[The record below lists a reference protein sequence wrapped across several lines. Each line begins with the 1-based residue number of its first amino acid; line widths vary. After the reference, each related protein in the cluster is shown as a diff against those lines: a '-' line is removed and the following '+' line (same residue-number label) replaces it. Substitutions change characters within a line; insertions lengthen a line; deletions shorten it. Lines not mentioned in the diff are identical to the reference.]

1 MKALKNVI
9 FLAALALPLAGFA
22 QDLEIARPTP
32 APSDFQPRPW
42 PEAFYQSAMSRWEA
56 LEYRIVNAL
65 FDGTTSFPYNQDIPN
80 FGSAGVRVSRHIY
93 NNYDVMNTWTVID
106 TFNLRLTPQSIQ
118 AQSDLALWERTPEQ
132 IIKFPVGSVSFG
144 LNGTLEIR
152 DIRQM
157 SPEKART
164 SEAADLREEPPEGN
178 DIQDLNPYLN
188 SSPLDSPMRVKL
200 KDVLN
205 VVKLPFK
212 IPFHS
217 RGVKK
222 RMKRGEIISY
232 TVSGTVG
239 FGANIGW
246 NLTPLP
252 KLDAGAGVGVELHV
266 NGSYQVAVLK
276 EDDRFVKVRVSRLR
290 GVGASVNVSTGMHA
304 TDLYEGFLVFKG
316 SKIETRVGN
325 FSPSITPFRFSIGA
339 SDDHGIDIGYRYDL
353 DSEEGR
359 DAYHRAVLGSFVKSD
374 EVSTLECGTP
384 RPAVEKLF
392 RRKTDTVSSGL
403 NFSGNVNP
411 IFRFSIDRNTQD
423 ITTGIEL
430 PDGTKKFFQ
439 SSKSRSNLFDFIGNG
454 QKTTHRTSILIDQD
468 AFREK
473 VEDSFLLMSEN
484 SIEDSYTTAPSL
496 NRHFERVET
505 DLGQQAIFPRF
516 PLAGPPEPDGRR
528 RKRLFYGRS
537 SFYFGMTFKL
547 SGLRQFLETAW
558 ETIEQRA
565 EKLGLHLKRERFEE
579 AREAFASGDAQAEHR
594 ALTAFFSNQ
603 RHSELYPLL
612 LMEGMPNALFERFL
626 VAQNPSFGN
635 IQIRG
640 HTPLAMEN
648 TLRVSSQSM
657 GMGTETE
664 RVALD
669 PEATI
674 RSLGTSKDEQGRTII
689 RLNLAKVPEFLYFR
703 MQPMSRRHKRD
714 VVEIIAYNRNQRF
727 KEGENLI
734 VLDPESTDSLTKK
747 LSSKLLGNE
756 TLFLTAGYSRKG
768 SQWGFGASTRF
779 ETSAFYPLGKVEDE
793 E

>member
-1 MKALKNVI
+1 
-9 FLAALALPLAGFA
+9 
-22 QDLEIARPTP
+22 
-32 APSDFQPRPW
+32 
-42 PEAFYQSAMSRWEA
+42 EA

-65 FDGTTSFPYNQDIPN
+65 FDGNTSIPYSHGIPG
-80 FGSAGVRVSRHIY
+80 FGSAGVRVSRNIY

-106 TFNLRLTPQSIQ
+106 TFQLQVTPQSIQ
-118 AQSDLALWERTPEQ
+118 AQSDLQLWDRTPEQ
-132 IIKFPVGSVSFG
+132 IIKFPVGSIG
-144 LNGTLEIR
+144 LGVNGTLELR

-164 SEAADLREEPPEGN
+164 TEAPDLREEPPESG

-200 KDVLN
+200 KDILN

-212 IPFHS
+212 IPFHA

-222 RMKRGEIISY
+222 HMRRGEIISY
-232 TVSGTVG
+232 TVSGTIG
-239 FGANIGW
+239 FGANVGW
-246 NLTPLP
+246 NLSPIP
-252 KLDAGAGVGVELHV
+252 KLDISAGIGVEVHV
-266 NGSYQVAVLK
+266 NGSYQVAILK
-276 EDDRFVKVRVSRLR
+276 EDDRFVKVRVSRLK
-290 GVGASVNVSTGMHA
+290 GVGTSGNLSTGMRSP
-304 TDLYEGFLVFKG
+304 DLYEGFLLFKG
-316 SKIETRVGN
+316 SKIETRVAS

-339 SDDHGIDIGYRYDL
+339 SEDHGIDVGYRYDL

-359 DAYHRAVLGSFVKSD
+359 EAYHRAVLGSFAKSD
-374 EVSTLECGTP
+374 EVSTEETGTP
-384 RPAVEKLF
+384 RPAVEKLY
-392 RRKTDTVSSGL
+392 RRTTDRLSTGL
-403 NFSGNVNP
+403 DFSGNINP
-411 IFRFSIDRNTQD
+411 VFRFSLDRNTQN
-423 ITTGIEL
+423 ITTEIEL

-439 SSKSRSNLFDFIGNG
+439 SSKSRSNMFDFFGNG
-454 QKTTHRTSILIDQD
+454 QKTTHRTSILIDHD

-473 VEDSFLLMSEN
+473 IEDSFLLMSEN

-496 NRHFERVET
+496 NTHFERVET
-505 DLGQQAIFPRF
+505 DLGQKGIFPRF
-516 PLAGPPEPDGRR
+516 PAVGPLESNGRR
-528 RKRLFYGRS
+528 RKKLFYGRS

-547 SGLRQFLETAW
+547 SGLRRFLETTW
-558 ETIEQRA
+558 ETIEERA
-565 EKLGLHLKRERFEE
+565 GKLGLHLSRKHFEE
-579 AREAFASGDAQAEHR
+579 ARDAFGAGDAKAEYQ
-594 ALTAFFSNQ
+594 ALTRFFSNQ

-612 LMEGMPNALFERFL
+612 LMEGMPNELFERFL
-626 VAQNPSFGN
+626 VAQNPAFGN
-635 IQIRG
+635 IQVRG

-674 RSLGTSKDEQGRTII
+674 RGLGTTRDEKGRTVVH
-689 RLNLAKVPEFLYFR
+689 LNLTKVPEFVYFR

-734 VLDPESTDSLTKK
+734 LLDPESTDPLAKK
-747 LSSKLLGNE
+747 LSSKLLSDE
-756 TLFLTAGYSRKG
+756 TLFLTVGYSRKG

-779 ETSAFYPLGKVEDE
+779 ATTSSYPFAPALE
-793 E
+793 EN